1 MRGLHRLSYTG
12 IVALTPARK
21 IRESRLETTLDSV
34 VFTVYAV
41 AVTAVGTRRGVY
53 EVCGTGFVLG
63 FIKQTLR
70 SEPGE
75 TPFWNRASCQ

>member
-21 IRESRLETTLDSV
+21 IRESRRDSV
-34 VFTVYAV
+34 FFTVYAV

-75 TPFWNRASCQ
+75 TPFWNRAGQ